1 MSQISRPFQIL
12 LGAVVVFAVAWF
24 LVLKPS
30 NDEPTAASSTP
41 TNVAP
46 GVTGLTTAVNN
57 ARTTAANA
65 NKKAAE
71 TSAAVTGTTTKAATT
86 TTPAKTTSTTSTTT
100 TQAAVTPAGPPVK
113 DPARNSGDPADGLLD
128 KLTGDRVVV
137 LLFSGNG
144 SDDLAAARAV
154 RKAGTGDRKMIVRVT
169 SIRNVAKYATI
180 TDKLGINEA
189 PSTIVIGSDRVAQVL
204 TGIIDSNV
212 VKQYAGDARRRAA
225 KSK

>member
-12 LGAVVVFAVAWF
+12 LGAVVVFAIAWF

-30 NDEPTAASSTP
+30 DDEPVAETPAP

-46 GVTGLTTAVNN
+46 GVTGLTNAVKN
-57 ARTTAANA
+57 AKTTATEA
-65 NKKAAE
+65 NKKTSE
-71 TSAAVTGTTTKAATT
+71 TSAAVTGTQTTKTAPAATT
-86 TTPAKTTSTTSTTT
+86 PTKTTT
-100 TQAAVTPAGPPVK
+100 TSKAVVPAGPPVK
-113 DPARNSGDPADGLLD
+113 DPARDSGDPADGLLD

-204 TGIIDSNV
+204 TGIIDANV

-225 KSK
+225 KK